1 MARRSWVRQ
10 GAKRPTHRQIT
21 RGGGGSRGGTRV
33 RANRGARAKTRGS
46 RPEVV
51 ARRRTTRATL
61 STGVPTHQGIF
72 VPIARRSSPK
82 FRVGARPS
90 TRCRIG
96 ALASLARTSDGAEG
110 APLASFPRIIF
121 GEVCARRRRDPR
133 RWRVPQPSRR
143 AVSASRHVV
152 SRRRSRR
159 ILPGVR
165 SRRVA
170 GLVADRVR
178 GPRRSS
184 RRTTVTRTWSVA
196 ARATARAPSTA
207 SG

>member
-1 MARRSWVRQ
+1 MARLLTRQ
-10 GAKRPTHRQIT
+10 ATDPLERPTR
-21 RGGGGSRGGTRV
+21 SRGGTRV

-72 VPIARRSSPK
+72 VPVARRSSPK

-90 TRCRIG
+90 TRSRAAPSRPARIPRRACR
-96 ALASLARTSDGAEG
+96 
-110 APLASFPRIIF
+110 PLASFPRIIF
-121 GEVCARRRRDPR
+121 GQVCARRRRDPR
-133 RWRVPQPSRR
+133 RWRVPHPSRR

-184 RRTTVTRTWSVA
+184 RRTTVTRTWSAA

>member
-1 MARRSWVRQ
+1 MRQ

-33 RANRGARAKTRGS
+33 RANRDARAKTRGS

-72 VPIARRSSPK
+72 VPSIARRRSSPK

-178 GPRRSS
+178 GPWRSS

>member
-1 MARRSWVRQ
+1 MRQ

-33 RANRGARAKTRGS
+33 RANRDARAKTRGS

-51 ARRRTTRATL
+51 ARRRMTRATL

-72 VPIARRSSPK
+72 VPSIARRRSSSPK

-178 GPRRSS
+178 GPWRSS

>member
-1 MARRSWVRQ
+1 MRQ

-33 RANRGARAKTRGS
+33 RANRDARAKTRGS

-61 STGVPTHQGIF
+61 RTGVPTHQGIF
-72 VPIARRSSPK
+72 VPSIARRRSSPK

-178 GPRRSS
+178 GPWRSS

-196 ARATARAPSTA
+196 ARATARAPSTG

>member
-1 MARRSWVRQ
+1 MRQ

-21 RGGGGSRGGTRV
+21 RGRGGSRGGTRV
-33 RANRGARAKTRGS
+33 RANKDARAKTRGS

-72 VPIARRSSPK
+72 VPSIARRRSSPK

-178 GPRRSS
+178 GPWRSS